1 MNWFSVVNVED
12 QDGSKDTSCHAWMW
26 DSSEYEDV
34 IKGNV
39 EALGMD

>member
-12 QDGSKDTSCHAWMW
+12 QDGSKDTSCHAMW

-34 IKGNV
+34 IQGNV